1 MKRGHLPCQLVRA
14 EIGEQVK
21 LRVAGGRRAKVG
33 EVEDVALRPAFDRG
47 VGAVDEALQAF
58 GEPMIAA
65 RLFAIARNAGY
76 RGYFSMEAD
85 TSGDPYANTQELA
98 QATLKYL
105 AS

>member
-1 MKRGHLPCQLVRA
+1 MLSDLEWRIRLYL
-14 EIGEQVK
+14 
-21 LRVAGGRRAKVG
+21 
-33 EVEDVALRPAFDRG
+33 
-47 VGAVDEALQAF
+47 
-58 GEPMIAA
+58 A